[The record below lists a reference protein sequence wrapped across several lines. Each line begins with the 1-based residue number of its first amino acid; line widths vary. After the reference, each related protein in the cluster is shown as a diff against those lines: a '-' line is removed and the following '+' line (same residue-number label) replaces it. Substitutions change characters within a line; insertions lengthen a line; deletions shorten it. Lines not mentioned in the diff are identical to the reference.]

1 MKARNY
7 CYVILITWNKICV
20 QYVSIN
26 LKHLGRLLQPQG
38 MSNREQ
44 NGQNC
49 VLCERRPLLG
59 ESEAIALTDAATK
72 MLPTGI
78 RRRNYPIDEQKYSAK
93 VLLGA
98 FVKIDA
104 LP

>member
-1 MKARNY
+1 M
-7 CYVILITWNKICV
+7 C
-20 QYVSIN
+20 QYVLIN

-59 ESEAIALTDAATK
+59 GNEESEAIALTNAATK